1 MEASKKKIPE
11 QKKVI
16 ESLQKLAEEYLS
28 GWQRCK
34 ADFENYKK
42 QQPEWANNFRLQA
55 NEDII
60 QEIIPVIDN
69 FELALIHLPKNPE
82 TKSWSEGILHIKR
95 QLEEIL
101 GKNNVKKME
110 IKRGDVFDPRLH
122 ECISE
127 QKSGNELTCKEEN
140 SKNQK
145 NNLIVEEV
153 VRSGYLLGEKI
164 LRPAKVT
171 IRQTLATS
179 D

>member
-1 MEASKKKIPE
+1 MEASPKKIPE

-16 ESLQKLAEEYLS
+16 ESLQKLAEDYLA

-42 QQPEWANNFRLQA
+42 QQSEWADNFRLLA
-55 NEDII
+55 NEGII
-60 QEIIPVIDN
+60 EEIIPVIDN
-69 FELALIHLPKNPE
+69 FELALTHLPRNPE
-82 TKSWSEGILHIKR
+82 AKAWSEGIIHIKK

-101 GKNNVKKME
+101 SKNNVSKIE
-110 IKRGDVFDPRLH
+110 TKRGDFFDPRLH
-122 ECISE
+122 ECVLE
-127 QKSGNELTCKEEN
+127 KECQD

-153 VRSGYLLGEKI
+153 VRNGYLLGEKI
-164 LRPAKVT
+164 LRPVKVT
-171 IRQTLATS
+171 IHQTTN